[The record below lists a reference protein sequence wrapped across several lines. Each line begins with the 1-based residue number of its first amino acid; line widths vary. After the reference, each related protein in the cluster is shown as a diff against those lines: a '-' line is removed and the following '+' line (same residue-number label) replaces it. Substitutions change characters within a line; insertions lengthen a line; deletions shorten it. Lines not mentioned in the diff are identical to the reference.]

1 MMPNVLGHIGV
12 VLILIFV
19 LIVYPH
25 FTYLSGSLMRVALGD
40 GARFPVNDHI
50 SF

>member
-1 MMPNVLGHIGV
+1 MMPNILSHIGV

-19 LIVYPH
+19 LILYTH
-25 FTYLSGSLMRVALGD
+25 FTYLSGSLMGVASGE
-40 GARFPVNDHI
+40 GARVPVNDHI